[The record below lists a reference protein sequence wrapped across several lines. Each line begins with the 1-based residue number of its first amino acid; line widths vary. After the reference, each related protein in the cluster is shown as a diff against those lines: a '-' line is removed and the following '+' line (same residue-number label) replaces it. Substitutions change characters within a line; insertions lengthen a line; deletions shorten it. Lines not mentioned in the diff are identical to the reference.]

1 MNILLSILAAS
12 LLFVSMQQVK
22 EICRSYVARSGAKLS

>member
-12 LLFVSMQQVK
+12 LLFVGMQQVK
-22 EICRSYVARSGAKLS
+22 EICRSYVAKSGAKFL